1 MRNPFARL
9 AKRDAVRPSLRERAA
24 ILKASA
30 SRVIRRK
37 PAGSAV
43 EYADSQE
50 VPISQDPDAITG
62 LIARSPLLDQ
72 AAVTADAELLA
83 LGREFD
89 ALHAEWLLACIASQ
103 AAEEKA
109 AVISSDLERRK
120 GWTAREINEASLA
133 QPGVT
138 EAMEAGYAM
147 NVRIEKV
154 MTSIRALPAQTLDGL
169 AVKARTAI
177 PGIWTSGQYQE
188 DAGLGDDEDW
198 TELNARSLIDE
209 CLSLA
214 GVDWMGR
221 RRGAAP
227 NNADR
232 VAPTS
237 LADVSDTASKVA
249 LEAMDLTDVPLDALF
264 AMADLYATGAR
275 HFEVG
280 AFWPKLSGG
289 AKRPGQ
295 ALIIAEGDRLSLS
308 FHAVVDEISR
318 RDPGSN
324 DTLID
329 QRGEWLMRAAV
340 HDGGWEAMTKIV
352 SETRVALGIEG

>member
-9 AKRDAVRPSLRERAA
+9 AKRDAVRPSLRERTA

-43 EYADSQE
+43 YADSQE

-147 NVRIEKV
+147 NVRI
-154 MTSIRALPAQTLDGL
+154 
-169 AVKARTAI
+169 
-177 PGIWTSGQYQE
+177 
-188 DAGLGDDEDW
+188 
-198 TELNARSLIDE
+198 
-209 CLSLA
+209 
-214 GVDWMGR
+214 
-221 RRGAAP
+221 
-227 NNADR
+227 
-232 VAPTS
+232 
-237 LADVSDTASKVA
+237 
-249 LEAMDLTDVPLDALF
+249 
-264 AMADLYATGAR
+264 
-275 HFEVG
+275 
-280 AFWPKLSGG
+280 
-289 AKRPGQ
+289 
-295 ALIIAEGDRLSLS
+295 
-308 FHAVVDEISR
+308 
-318 RDPGSN
+318 
-324 DTLID
+324 
-329 QRGEWLMRAAV
+329 
-340 HDGGWEAMTKIV
+340 
-352 SETRVALGIEG
+352 